1 MIEAIEFESDA
12 PALYDGGPER
22 PVSYRE
28 LGRRVAAVRQALG
41 SLERPALVLQFARNS
56 PASIAAYLACLS
68 EAVAVGLGEPRGA
81 ARDRVI
87 AAYSP
92 SALLLADD
100 EAEPSPDYEM
110 SVRIPG
116 GGLAL
121 WRRVGREPYPV
132 TPHPGLALLLS
143 TSGSTG
149 DSKYVRLSRSNLLA
163 NARSIAQYL
172 GLSEGDTAIQSLPMH
187 YSYGLSIINSHL
199 VSGASIA
206 LTSHSAMR
214 PEFWKTVDECGCTSF
229 AGVPYMYET
238 LNRLRIVPTDHASIR
253 TMTQA
258 GGHLRTDLTLQFH
271 SAAVAAGARFFVMY
285 GQTEAT
291 ARIAFV
297 PPERLSAKAGSIG
310 VSIPGGRLWL
320 EPVEGEPLCSQIH
333 YSGPNVMLGYASVPA
348 DLSLGDQLGGKLA
361 TGDLGESD
369 EDGFF
374 RVTGRLARF
383 AKLFGKRLSL
393 NAIESEVE
401 RLVEVRSAA
410 LDGGDRLRIY
420 LEGGSTAA
428 SEKVKSHLAALLGVP
443 AMAIGTASLAQL
455 PMTSSGKKDYKALA

>member
-1 MIEAIEFESDA
+1 MIDAIDFESDE

-28 LGRRVAAVRQALG
+28 LGRGVAAVRQALAL
-41 SLERPALVLQFARNS
+41 LERPAVVLQFARNS
-56 PASIAAYLACLS
+56 PAAVASYLACLS
-68 EAVAVGLGEPRGA
+68 ESVPLGLGEPGSA

-87 AAYSP
+87 AAYVP
-92 SALLLADD
+92 SALLLGDD
-100 EAEPSPDYEM
+100 EAAPSPDYEL
-110 SVRIPG
+110 SARVPE
-116 GGLAL
+116 GGLTL
-121 WRRVGREPYPV
+121 WRRVDREPYPV
-132 TPHPGLALLLS
+132 SPHPSLALLLS

-149 DSKYVRLSRSNLLA
+149 DAKFVRLSRSNLLA
-163 NARSIAQYL
+163 NAQSIAQYL

-199 VSGASIA
+199 VSGASVA
-206 LTSHSAMR
+206 LTPHSAIR
-214 PEFWKTVDECGCTSF
+214 PEFWKSVDDCGCTSF

-238 LNRLRIVPTDHASIR
+238 LNRLGITPTDHASIQ

-271 SAAVAAGARFFVMY
+271 SAAAAAGARFFVMY

-291 ARIAFV
+291 ARMSFV
-297 PPERLSAKAGSIG
+297 PPERLSEKAGSIG
-310 VSIPGGRLWL
+310 IAIPGGRLWL
-320 EPVEGEPLCSQIH
+320 EPIEGEPSVRQIH
-333 YSGPNVMLGYASVPA
+333 YSGPNVMLGYASSPA
-348 DLSLGDQLGGKLA
+348 DLSLGDELGGMLA

-369 EDGFF
+369 EDGFY

-383 AKLFGKRLSL
+383 AKLFGKRVSL
-393 NAIESEVE
+393 NAIEGEIE

-420 LEGGSTAA
+420 LEGAA
-428 SEKVKSHLAALLGVP
+428 RPHP
-443 AMAIGTASLAQL
+443 RR
-455 PMTSSGKKDYKALA
+455 